1 MSTLIL
7 GSRGLAGSALV
18 RELTK
23 QRRPFL
29 SPNSREL
36 NLLIKEEV
44 ERYLHAN
51 KVETIFFLAARVG
64 GVGANLERPLDYL
77 NDNLQ
82 MELNTLNC
90 AIKKRIP
97 RLFFISS
104 SCVYPEFGSIPY
116 SEDSVMSGKLSKS
129 IQPYALAK
137 LVGMELVDIAV
148 QKYGLS
154 WVTVIPSNLYGIGDN
169 FLTNESHV
177 IASIMRKIWESK
189 KNDKSTVSIWGN
201 PLNARDFLFADD
213 LAHCLLFLE
222 KVYFEESPINVSPGY
237 GTSIRNLC
245 GILAKVMAYSGV
257 FEWDENQPSGTH
269 SKVLDNKKLVKL
281 GFKNFTEL
289 GQGIASMYA
298 WLQDESL
305 NRFESV
311 RWHE

>member
-7 GSRGLAGSALV
+7 GGRGLAGSALV
-18 RELTK
+18 RELTQ

-36 NLLIKEEV
+36 NILIKEEV
-44 ERYLHAN
+44 ERYLHTN

-64 GVGANLERPLDYL
+64 GVGANLERPLDFL

-82 MELNTLNC
+82 MELNILNC
-90 AIKKRIP
+90 AMKKRIP

-104 SCVYPEFGSIPY
+104 SCVYPEFGSIPH

-137 LVGMELVDIAV
+137 LIGMELVDIAV

-154 WVTVIPSNLYGIGDN
+154 WVTVIPSNLYGRGDN
-169 FLTNESHV
+169 FRSKESHV
-177 IASIMRKIWESK
+177 IASIMRKIWESQ
-189 KNDKSTVSIWGN
+189 KNENSAVKIWGN

-213 LAHCLLFLE
+213 LARCLLFLE

-237 GTSIRNLC
+237 GISIQQLC
-245 GILAKVMAYSGV
+245 GILARVMEYTGD
-257 FEWDENQPSGTH
+257 FEWDENQPSGTQA
-269 SKVLDNKKLVKL
+269 KVLDNKKLIKL
-281 GFKNFTEL
+281 GFQKFTEL
-289 GQGIASMYA
+289 GHGIASMYA

-305 NRFESV
+305 NSFESV
-311 RWHE
+311 RWHD